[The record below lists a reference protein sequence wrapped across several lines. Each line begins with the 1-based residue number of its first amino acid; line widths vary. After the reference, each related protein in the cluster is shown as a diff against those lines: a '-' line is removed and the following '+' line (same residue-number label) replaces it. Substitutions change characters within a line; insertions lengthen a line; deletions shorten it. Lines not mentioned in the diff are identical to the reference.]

1 MTTEPGSP
9 IDRVL
14 TLSLLVAPIGYLVAD
29 LLYALSGWA
38 DPTAGVLHVV
48 FATVYGLVALRVVTL
63 TGARPGW
70 SLAVLLAGVVGTVG
84 NAAYGFD
91 TLHVALGQPALV
103 DGAGAANLIKPYG
116 LVFPLTLVLAAVALV
131 LTGRMS
137 RAVGAATA
145 VAGVV
150 WPVAH
155 IANIGWLAVVV
166 NVVLVAAFAALW
178 RTVRSR
184 DEERTA
190 AVAA

>member
-1 MTTEPGSP
+1 MTTVPGSP

-14 TLSLLVAPIGYLVAD
+14 TLSLLVAPLGYLVAD
-29 LLYALSGWA
+29 LLYAVLGWA

-63 TGARPGW
+63 TGERPGW

-91 TLHVALGQPALV
+91 TLHVAAGGTALV
-103 DGAGAANLIKPYG
+103 DSTGAANLIKPYG
-116 LVFPLTLVLAAVALV
+116 LVFPLTLLLAGVALV
-131 LTGRMS
+131 LAGRVS
-137 RAVGAATA
+137 RAVGASLV
-145 VAGVV
+145 VAALV

-166 NVVLVAAFAALW
+166 NVVLVGVFGVLW
-178 RTVRSR
+178 RAVRTP
-184 DEERTA
+184 EARTA
-190 AVAA
+190 AVPV